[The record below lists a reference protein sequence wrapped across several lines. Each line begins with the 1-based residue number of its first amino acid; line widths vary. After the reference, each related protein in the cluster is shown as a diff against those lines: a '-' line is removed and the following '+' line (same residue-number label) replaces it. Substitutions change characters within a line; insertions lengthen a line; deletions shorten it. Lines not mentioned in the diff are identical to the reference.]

1 MIRKLLTAGT
11 HSTLVNDQATLDQLI
26 REAEDAGLTYR
37 ISDL

>member
-11 HSTLVNDQATLDQLI
+11 RSTLVNDQATLDQLI
-26 REAEDAGLTYR
+26 REAEAEGLTYR